1 MALFGKRKGT
11 GSSVGSGASPSH
23 DPAPAPVTGLS
34 DLHTIAA
41 RGAVAEIQP
50 CLDAGAD
57 INEPNRVGY
66 TPLTIAASR
75 GDVEITRALL
85 EAGADV
91 TRTDPVGT
99 TALGAAVM
107 SRAPMD
113 VVSLLLA
120 HGADANRPNN
130 RGQSPLDLARKSSS
144 AEIVALLT
152 R

>member
-1 MALFGKRKGT
+1 MAMFGERKGT
-11 GSSVGSGASPSH
+11 DSALGSGPTPSH
-23 DPAPAPVTGLS
+23 DPGPAPVTGLN

-41 RGAVAEIQP
+41 RGTVAEIQP

-57 INEPNRVGY
+57 VNEPNRVGY

-91 TRTDPVGT
+91 TRTDSVGT

-107 SRAPMD
+107 SRARMD
-113 VVSLLLA
+113 VISLLLA
-120 HGADANRPNN
+120 HGADANKPNK

-144 AEIVALLT
+144 MEIVALLA

>member
-1 MALFGKRKGT
+1 MALFGKRKGPDT
-11 GSSVGSGASPSH
+11 SVGSGAPPSH

-41 RGAVAEIQP
+41 RGSVAEIQP

-66 TPLTIAASR
+66 TPLAIAASR

-91 TRTDPVGT
+91 TRIDAVGT

-107 SRAPMD
+107 SRAPRD
-113 VVSLLLA
+113 VISLLLD

-130 RGQSPLDLARKSSS
+130 RGQSPLDLARKSS
-144 AEIVALLT
+144 ALEIVALLA